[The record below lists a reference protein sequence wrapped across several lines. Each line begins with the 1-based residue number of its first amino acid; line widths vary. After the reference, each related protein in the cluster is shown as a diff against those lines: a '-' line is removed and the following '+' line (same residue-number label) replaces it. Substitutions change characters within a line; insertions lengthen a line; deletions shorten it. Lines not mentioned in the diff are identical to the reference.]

1 PVVVCTNGVMVSKL
15 VRANMEKLFPEIH
28 FLASLSVRDFYK
40 FEVDYDLVFTTTPL
54 NSAMMQFII
63 DPIMTYQE
71 QISLRYRVLSD
82 LGITKVDRALD
93 ELLKIV
99 KKYATVNDQASLR
112 EELQYFLVKQDES
125 TPLDNFQV

>member
-1 PVVVCTNGVMVSKL
+1 
-15 VRANMEKLFPEIH
+15 
-28 FLASLSVRDFYK
+28 
-40 FEVDYDLVFTTTPL
+40 
-54 NSAMMQFII
+54 MMQFII

-112 EELQYFLVKQDES
+112 EELQY
-125 TPLDNFQV
+125 

>member
-1 PVVVCTNGVMVSKL
+1 
-15 VRANMEKLFPEIH
+15 
-28 FLASLSVRDFYK
+28 
-40 FEVDYDLVFTTTPL
+40 
-54 NSAMMQFII
+54 MMQFII

-99 KKYATVNDQASLR
+99 KKICDGQRSSVSAGRVAILLGETR
-112 EELQYFLVKQDES
+112 
-125 TPLDNFQV
+125 

>member
-1 PVVVCTNGVMVSKL
+1 
-15 VRANMEKLFPEIH
+15 
-28 FLASLSVRDFYK
+28 
-40 FEVDYDLVFTTTPL
+40 
-54 NSAMMQFII
+54 MMQFII

-99 KKYATVNDQASLR
+99 KNMR
-112 EELQYFLVKQDES
+112 RS
-125 TPLDNFQV
+125 TIKRLCGKSCNTSW